1 MTAILDC
8 PILPLHPLPRV
19 TADLPGCGG
28 QLRVEVAD
36 FQVEELPLYEP
47 CGQGDHLYLWLEKID
62 TPAES
67 LRRHV
72 ARSLGVATMDVG
84 MAGLK
89 DRRAITR
96 QWVSVP
102 RSAEARLGQL
112 DTDRIRVLNVVPHRN
127 KLRTAHLAGN
137 RFRIRVRQAVPE
149 AEQIVRRKLERL
161 QQTGVP
167 DFFGSQRMGNGGST
181 LAAGWALL
189 HGADRLVRVRT
200 PDDTVHTLHLEDRPL
215 RRLAASAVQAEV
227 FNRTVAL
234 RLQRGVW
241 TQVLPGDVC
250 RKVGTGGTFVT
261 DDPEREQ
268 LRAQQGELAVTG
280 PMWGP
285 KMIRAQGQAGE
296 LEAEVLADMGLTEA
310 DFAALGHLAEG
321 TRRPVVVRPTD
332 LQVEGHDDGVTVVF
346 SLPAGAFATVLL
358 HEVMG
363 PVPSGPGDPG
373 ATPEAEAR
381 STLVAD
387 DASDTEGTACA

>member
-28 QLRVEVAD
+28 QLRVNVED
-36 FQVEELPLYEP
+36 FEVEELPLYEP
-47 CGQGDHLYLWLEKID
+47 CGQGDHLYLWLQKID

-102 RSAEARLGQL
+102 RSAEARAGQI
-112 DTDRIRVLNVVPHRN
+112 DTDRIRVLNAVPHRN

-137 RFRIRVRQAVPE
+137 RFRIRVRGTLDDALQVVA
-149 AEQIVRRKLERL
+149 AKLERL
-161 QQTGVP
+161 QLTGVP
-167 DFFGSQRMGNGGST
+167 DFFGSQRMGIGGST

-227 FNRTVAL
+227 FNRTLAL
-234 RLQRGVW
+234 RLERGVW
-241 TQVLPGDVC
+241 TQVLAGDVC
-250 RKVGTGGTFVT
+250 RKVLSGGTFVT
-261 DDPEREQ
+261 DDPDREQ
-268 LRAQQGELAVTG
+268 KRALEGELAVTG

-285 KMIRAQGQAGE
+285 KMIRAQGQAGD
-296 LEAEVLADMGLTEA
+296 LEREVLAMVGLTEA
-310 DFAALGHLAEG
+310 DFATLGHLAEG
-321 TRRPVVVRPTD
+321 TRRPVVVRPGE
-332 LQVEGHDDGVTVVF
+332 LQVEPEDDGVTVTF
-346 SLPAGAFATVLL
+346 TLPAGAFATVLL
-358 HEVMG
+358 HELMG
-363 PVPSGPGDPG
+363 PVAGEDAP
-373 ATPEAEAR
+373 
-381 STLVAD
+381 LD
-387 DASDTEGTACA
+387 DAAESGRHGAEGTACA